1 MRVHIM
7 AIGLLAVAA
16 CTHRVPDSGA
26 GVGFNEYSTYRAGDP
41 AADAAEVPPVPDGQ
55 PISEETA
62 SAEVSSGAGR
72 SAAISD
78 EQDFQA
84 VAERETIESDAE
96 RLAEVRSQYEVVT
109 PTAVPEREG
118 GGGSPIVEY
127 ALATSN
133 PVGHPIF
140 RRSGFLAERRFTR
153 NCAEYTSPDMA
164 QEDFLRRGGP
174 ERDPKGLDPDGDGYA
189 CWWDPTPFRQAQAA
203 AAVDNV
209 PVAPE

>member
-1 MRVHIM
+1 MRVHIL

-16 CTHRVPDSGA
+16 CTNRVPDSAA
-26 GVGFNEYSTYRAGDP
+26 GVGFNEYSTYRAGETSG
-41 AADAAEVPPVPDGQ
+41 AGETPPVPDGQ
-55 PISEETA
+55 PISEETV
-62 SAEVSSGAGR
+62 SGEVTVTAGR

-84 VAERETIESDAE
+84 VSGRETIESDAE
-96 RLAEVRSQYEVVT
+96 RLAEVRSQYEVVA
-109 PTAVPEREG
+109 PTAVPVREG

-133 PVGHPIF
+133 PVGNRIY
-140 RRSGFLAERRFTR
+140 RRSGFMAERRYTK
-153 NCAEYTSPDMA
+153 NCGEYTSPDMA